1 MPFYLISLIEHK
13 SDVDY
18 NVVMQVFRYIVFIW
32 KDYEKEMEKQQ
43 PEISKTKSFRYPPI
57 LPIVFYD
64 GRENW
69 TAAIRLHE
77 RVLFSDMLGEYI
89 PDYRC
94 ILMQLKEYSNAEL
107 MKREDVL
114 SVVMMLTNL
123 HQASDFMKVES
134 EVSPEYL
141 QKVLKDAPEY
151 LLNIVIQVMRALLG
165 KINVPDEEIEKFSE
179 QIKEQHMGK
188 LFANFEPY
196 DVQATRRE
204 AREEGI
210 KEGIEQGIE
219 QGRAE
224 GLIMAVKQL
233 GGTMETAIQQLINL
247 YGLNETEAQ
256 EKVKQYW

>member
-69 TAAIRLHE
+69 TATIRLHE
-77 RVLFSDMLGEYI
+77 RVLFSDVLREYI

-134 EVSPEYL
+134 E
-141 QKVLKDAPEY
+141 
-151 LLNIVIQVMRALLG
+151 
-165 KINVPDEEIEKFSE
+165 
-179 QIKEQHMGK
+179 
-188 LFANFEPY
+188 
-196 DVQATRRE
+196 
-204 AREEGI
+204 
-210 KEGIEQGIE
+210 
-219 QGRAE
+219 
-224 GLIMAVKQL
+224 
-233 GGTMETAIQQLINL
+233 
-247 YGLNETEAQ
+247 
-256 EKVKQYW
+256 

>member
-13 SDVDY
+13 SNVDY

-32 KDYEKEMEKQQ
+32 EDYEKEMEKQQ
-43 PEISKTKSFRYPPI
+43 AGISKTKSFRYPPI

-64 GRENW
+64 SRENW

-77 RVLFSDMLGEYI
+77 RVLLNDVLEEYI

-94 ILMQLKEYSNAEL
+94 ILMQLKEYTNAEL

-196 DVQATRRE
+196 DVQATRRK
-204 AREEGI
+204 AKEEGI
-210 KEGIEQGIE
+210 KEGIEQGRI
-219 QGRAE
+219 E
-224 GLIMAVKQL
+224 GLVTAIKQL
-233 GGTMETAIQQLINL
+233 GETMETAAQQLVNL
-247 YGLNETEAQ
+247 YSLNETEAQ